1 MTDSSD
7 MNGIRM
13 YFQPVV
19 DTLVRTLR
27 NGGNST
33 WEVYGCSD
41 GGVNYSEGI
50 ITAGFALKV
59 LSTGVA
65 ETAVHMGWRVALIGH
80 GSPVF
85 LSEFAELEAMEG
97 MHYALHT
104 AFEELG
110 DQIQRAGTIH
120 GASDNANVIEGTQR
134 LLLKGQRSLVSE
146 WLHRY
151 RRIAQLCQA
160 LPIDLRWTRG
170 HTSDTDIFSILN
182 RQADAECNGQY
193 HTRPSRR

>member
-1 MTDSSD
+1 M
-7 MNGIRM
+7 GV
-13 YFQPVV
+13 F
-19 DTLVRTLR
+19 
-27 NGGNST
+27 
-33 WEVYGCSD
+33 GCSD

-50 ITAGFALKV
+50 ITAGFALKIT
-59 LSTGVA
+59 SASGA
-65 ETAVHMGWRVALIGH
+65 ETTIQEGWRITLTGH

-97 MHYALHT
+97 MLYALHL

-120 GASDNANVIEGTQR
+120 GACDNANVIEGTQR

-151 RRIAQLCQA
+151 RRIA
-160 LPIDLRWTRG
+160 
-170 HTSDTDIFSILN
+170 
-182 RQADAECNGQY
+182 
-193 HTRPSRR
+193 